1 MKKRRILAVVL
12 AMIMAFGLAACG
24 GGNKPAE
31 TDVAEPETKETTEEE
46 TKKDETKE
54 NETKEDETK
63 EDEAET
69 KEAEP
74 EEPQAKIPENATE
87 FLLTNPKIQAQAKFY
102 LPNEA
107 KEWEIQCLNK
117 KDPVNVPQR
126 YVYKSENAEGTSLMM
141 DIRLTATGTEKLAE
155 MLADE
160 DTEKIQ
166 VQNYP
171 ASLETKDFSWNYT
184 IDLGPFT
191 EGLNLYVSVSFETG
205 GEEYASIKELVD
217 TRDMFLETLTVTTD
231 YEGKEDRSGRKYQG
245 SGMCSLPDTIEYHGE
260 TVEII
265 QVPQDFQV
273 YSLKAEVY
281 DSDPIPTRV
290 VATINNTISNAYLEA
305 EGYEECTIAGYSG
318 IMKQTLFFGYVSSY
332 LRLKITESTNYDV
345 YATTYVDDSVLTDTV
360 EMAAAAN
367 TMKNDPDTYYQKSL
381 DLLETLLNE
390 AQFREPVDSWFE

>member
-1 MKKRRILAVVL
+1 MGKRRILTVVL
-12 AMIMAFGLAACG
+12 AMIVAFGLAACG
-24 GGNKPAE
+24 GVNKPAE
-31 TDVAEPETKETTEEE
+31 TDAANPETTEITE
-46 TKKDETKE
+46 
-54 NETKEDETK
+54 ETKEDESK
-63 EDEAET
+63 EGEVEAKET
-69 KEAEP
+69 ETED
-74 EEPQAKIPENATE
+74 PQPKIPENATE

-126 YVYKSENAEGTSLMM
+126 YVYKSENAAGDVLMM
-141 DIRLTATGTEKLAE
+141 DIRLTATGTENLAG

-171 ASLETKDFSWNYT
+171 ASLETTNTSWNYT
-184 IDLGPFT
+184 IDLGSFT
-191 EGLNLYVSVSFETG
+191 EGLNLYVSVYFEG
-205 GEEYASIKELVD
+205 GDEEYASIKELAD

-318 IMKQTLFFGYVSSY
+318 IMKQTMFYGYVSSY
-332 LRLKITESTNYDV
+332 LRLKINEGTNYDV

-360 EMAAAAN
+360 ELAAATN
-367 TMKNDPDTYYQKSL
+367 TMKNDPDIYYQKSL

>member
-1 MKKRRILAVVL
+1 MGKRRILTVVL
-12 AMIMAFGLAACG
+12 AMIVAFGLAACG

-31 TDVAEPETKETTEEE
+31 NDAANPETTEITE
-46 TKKDETKE
+46 ETKE
-54 NETKEDETK
+54 NEPKEDESK
-63 EDEAET
+63 EGEVEAKET
-69 KEAEP
+69 ET
-74 EEPQAKIPENATE
+74 EEPQPKIPENATE

-126 YVYKSENAEGTSLMM
+126 YVYKSENADGTSLMM

-205 GEEYASIKELVD
+205 GEEYASIKELAD

-318 IMKQTLFFGYVSSY
+318 IMKQTVFYGYVSSY
-332 LRLKITESTNYDV
+332 LRLKINEGTNYDV

>member
-1 MKKRRILAVVL
+1 MKNRRILTVVL
-12 AMIMAFGLAACG
+12 AVIMAFGLVACG

-31 TDVAEPETKETTEEE
+31 TDAAEPETKETTEEE
-46 TKKDETKE
+46 TKVNEPKE
-54 NETKEDETK
+54 E
-63 EDEAET
+63 EAE
-69 KEAEP
+69 EAEP
-74 EEPQAKIPENATE
+74 EEPQSRIPENATE

-126 YVYKSENAEGTSLMM
+126 YVYKSENTDGDVLMM
-141 DIRLTATGTEKLAE
+141 DIRLTATGTENLAE

-171 ASLETKDFSWNYT
+171 ASLETTDTSWNYT
-184 IDLGPFT
+184 IDLGSFT
-191 EGLNLYVSVSFETG
+191 EGLNLYVSVYFETG
-205 GEEYASIKELVD
+205 DEEYASIKELAD

-245 SGMCSLPDTIEYHGE
+245 VGMCSLPDTIEYHGE

-318 IMKQTLFFGYVSSY
+318 IMKQTLFYGYVSSY

-345 YATTYVDDSVLTDTV
+345 YATTYVDDSVLTDPV
-360 EMAAAAN
+360 ELAAAMN

-381 DLLETLLNE
+381 ELLEAMLTAAE
-390 AQFREPVDSWFE
+390 FREPVDSWFE

>member
-1 MKKRRILAVVL
+1 MGKRRILTVVL
-12 AMIMAFGLAACG
+12 AMIVAFGLAACG

-31 TDVAEPETKETTEEE
+31 TDAANPETTEITE
-46 TKKDETKE
+46 
-54 NETKEDETK
+54 ETKEDESK
-63 EDEAET
+63 EGEVEAKET
-69 KEAEP
+69 ET
-74 EEPQAKIPENATE
+74 EEPQPKIPENATE

-126 YVYKSENAEGTSLMM
+126 YVYKSENAAGDVLMM
-141 DIRLTATGTEKLAE
+141 DIRLTATGTENLAG

-171 ASLETKDFSWNYT
+171 ASLETTNTSWNYT
-184 IDLGPFT
+184 IDLGSFT
-191 EGLNLYVSVSFETG
+191 EGLNLYVSVYFEG
-205 GEEYASIKELVD
+205 GDEEYASIKELAD

-318 IMKQTLFFGYVSSY
+318 IMKQTMFYGYVSSY
-332 LRLKITESTNYDV
+332 LRLKINDGTNYDV

-360 EMAAAAN
+360 ELAAATN

>member
-1 MKKRRILAVVL
+1 MGKRRILTVVL
-12 AMIMAFGLAACG
+12 AMIVAFGLSACG

-31 TDVAEPETKETTEEE
+31 TDAANPETTEITE
-46 TKKDETKE
+46 
-54 NETKEDETK
+54 ETKEDESK
-63 EDEAET
+63 EGEVEAKET
-69 KEAEP
+69 ET
-74 EEPQAKIPENATE
+74 EEPQPKIPENATE

-107 KEWEIQCLNK
+107 KEWEIQCLSK

-141 DIRLTATGTEKLAE
+141 DIRLTATGTENLAE

-160 DTEKIQ
+160 DMEKIQ

-171 ASLETKDFSWNYT
+171 AALETTDTSWNYT
-184 IDLGPFT
+184 IDLGSFT
-191 EGLNLYVSVSFETG
+191 EGLNLYVSVYFETG
-205 GEEYASIKELVD
+205 DEEYASIKELAD

-290 VATINNTISNAYLEA
+290 IATINNTISNDYLEA

-318 IMKQTLFFGYVSSY
+318 IMKQTLFYGYVSSY

-345 YATTYVDDSVLTDTV
+345 YATTYVDDSVLTDPV
-360 EMAAAAN
+360 ELAAATN

-381 DLLETLLNE
+381 ELLEAMLTAAE
-390 AQFREPVDSWFE
+390 FREPVDSWFE

>member
-24 GGNKPAE
+24 GGNKPAK

-126 YVYKSENAEGTSLMM
+126 YVYKSENADGTSLMM

-205 GEEYASIKELVD
+205 GEDYASIKELVD

-318 IMKQTLFFGYVSSY
+318 IMKQTLFYGYVSSY

-360 EMAAAAN
+360 EMAAAVN

>member
-1 MKKRRILAVVL
+1 MRKRRILTVVL
-12 AMIMAFGLAACG
+12 AMIVAFGLAACG

-31 TDVAEPETKETTEEE
+31 NDAANPETTEITE
-46 TKKDETKE
+46 
-54 NETKEDETK
+54 ETKEDESK
-63 EDEAET
+63 EGEVEAKET
-69 KEAEP
+69 ETET
-74 EEPQAKIPENATE
+74 EEPQPKIPENATE

-107 KEWEIQCLNK
+107 KEWEIQGLNK
-117 KDPVNVPQR
+117 KDPVNVSQR
-126 YVYKSENAEGTSLMM
+126 YVYKSENADGTSLRM

-160 DTEKIQ
+160 ETEKIQ

-171 ASLETKDFSWNYT
+171 ASLETTNTSWIYT
-184 IDLGPFT
+184 IDLGSFT
-191 EGLNLYVSVSFETG
+191 EGLNLYVSVYFEG
-205 GEEYASIKELVD
+205 GDEEYASIKELAD

-318 IMKQTLFFGYVSSY
+318 IMKQTVFYGYVSSY
-332 LRLKITESTNYDV
+332 LRLKINEGTNYDV
-345 YATTYVDDSVLTDTV
+345 YATTYVDDSVLTDPG
-360 EMAAAAN
+360 ELAAAAN

-381 DLLETLLNE
+381 ELLEAMLTAAE
-390 AQFREPVDSWFE
+390 FREPVDSWFE

>member
-1 MKKRRILAVVL
+1 MGKRRILTVVL
-12 AMIMAFGLAACG
+12 AMIVAFGLVACG

-31 TDVAEPETKETTEEE
+31 TDAANPETTEITE
-46 TKKDETKE
+46 
-54 NETKEDETK
+54 ETKEDESK
-63 EDEAET
+63 EGEVEAKET
-69 KEAEP
+69 ET
-74 EEPQAKIPENATE
+74 EEPQPKIPENATE

-126 YVYKSENAEGTSLMM
+126 YVYKSENAAGDVLMM
-141 DIRLTATGTEKLAE
+141 DIRLTATGTENLAG

-171 ASLETKDFSWNYT
+171 ASLETTNTSWNYT
-184 IDLGPFT
+184 IDLGSFT
-191 EGLNLYVSVSFETG
+191 EGLNLYVSVYFEG
-205 GEEYASIKELVD
+205 GDEEYASIKELAD

-231 YEGKEDRSGRKYQG
+231 YEDKEDRSGRKYQG

-318 IMKQTLFFGYVSSY
+318 IMKQTMFYGYVSSY

-345 YATTYVDDSVLTDTV
+345 YATTYVDDSVLTDPV
-360 EMAAAAN
+360 ELAAATN
-367 TMKNDPDTYYQKSL
+367 TMKNDPDIYYQKSL
-381 DLLETLLNE
+381 ELLEAMLTAAE
-390 AQFREPVDSWFE
+390 FREPVDSWFE

>member
-1 MKKRRILAVVL
+1 MKNRRILTVVL
-12 AMIMAFGLAACG
+12 AVIMAFGLVACG

-31 TDVAEPETKETTEEE
+31 TDATEPETKETAEEE
-46 TKKDETKE
+46 TKVNEPKE
-54 NETKEDETK
+54 E
-63 EDEAET
+63 EAE
-69 KEAEP
+69 EAEP
-74 EEPQAKIPENATE
+74 EEPQSRIPENATE

-126 YVYKSENAEGTSLMM
+126 YVYKSENTDGDVLMM
-141 DIRLTATGTEKLAE
+141 DIRLTATGTENLAE

-171 ASLETKDFSWNYT
+171 ASLETTDTSWNYT
-184 IDLGPFT
+184 IDLGSFT
-191 EGLNLYVSVSFETG
+191 EGLNLYVSVYFETG
-205 GEEYASIKELVD
+205 DEEYASIKELAD

-245 SGMCSLPDTIEYHGE
+245 VGMCSLPDTIEYHGE

-318 IMKQTLFFGYVSSY
+318 IMKQTLFYGYVSSY

-345 YATTYVDDSVLTDTV
+345 YATTYVDDSVLTDPG
-360 EMAAAAN
+360 ELAAAAN
-367 TMKNDPDTYYQKSL
+367 TMKNNPDTYYQKSL
-381 DLLETLLNE
+381 ELLEAMLTAAE
-390 AQFREPVDSWFE
+390 FREPVDSWFE

>member
-1 MKKRRILAVVL
+1 MGKRRILTVVL
-12 AMIMAFGLAACG
+12 AMIVAFGLAACG

-31 TDVAEPETKETTEEE
+31 TDAANPETTEITE
-46 TKKDETKE
+46 
-54 NETKEDETK
+54 ETKEDESK
-63 EDEAET
+63 EDESKEGEVEVKET
-69 KEAEP
+69 ET
-74 EEPQAKIPENATE
+74 EEPQPKIPENATE
-87 FLLTNPKIQAQAKFY
+87 FLLTNPKIQAQASFY

-126 YVYKSENAEGTSLMM
+126 YVYKSENADGTSLRM

-205 GEEYASIKELVD
+205 GEDYASIKELVD

-318 IMKQTLFFGYVSSY
+318 IMKQTVFYGYVSSY
-332 LRLKITESTNYDV
+332 LRLKINEGTNYDV

-360 EMAAAAN
+360 ELAAAADIV
-367 TMKNDPDTYYQKSL
+367 KNDPDTYYQKSL

>member
-126 YVYKSENAEGTSLMM
+126 YVYKSENADGTSLRM

-318 IMKQTLFFGYVSSY
+318 IMKQTLFYGYVSSY

>member
-1 MKKRRILAVVL
+1 MGKRRILTVVL
-12 AMIMAFGLAACG
+12 AMIVAFGLAACG

-31 TDVAEPETKETTEEE
+31 TDAANPETTEITE
-46 TKKDETKE
+46 
-54 NETKEDETK
+54 ETKEDESK
-63 EDEAET
+63 EDESKEGEVEVKET
-69 KEAEP
+69 ET
-74 EEPQAKIPENATE
+74 EEPQPKIPENATE
-87 FLLTNPKIQAQAKFY
+87 FLLTNPKIQAQASFY

-126 YVYKSENAEGTSLMM
+126 YVYKSENADGTSLRM

-160 DTEKIQ
+160 ETEKIQ

-171 ASLETKDFSWNYT
+171 ASLETTNTSWIYT
-184 IDLGPFT
+184 IDLGSFT
-191 EGLNLYVSVSFETG
+191 EGLNLYVLVYFEG
-205 GEEYASIKELVD
+205 GNEEYASIKELAD

-318 IMKQTLFFGYVSSY
+318 IMKQTVFYGYVSSY
-332 LRLKITESTNYDV
+332 LRLKINEGTNYDV

-360 EMAAAAN
+360 ELAAAAN

-381 DLLETLLNE
+381 ELLEAMLTAAE
-390 AQFREPVDSWFE
+390 FREPVDSWFE

>member
-1 MKKRRILAVVL
+1 MGKRRILTVVL
-12 AMIMAFGLAACG
+12 AMIVAFGLAACG

-31 TDVAEPETKETTEEE
+31 NDAANPETTEITE
-46 TKKDETKE
+46 
-54 NETKEDETK
+54 ETKEDESK
-63 EDEAET
+63 EGEVEAKET
-69 KEAEP
+69 ETET
-74 EEPQAKIPENATE
+74 EEPQPKIPENATE

-126 YVYKSENAEGTSLMM
+126 YVYKSENEAGDVLMM
-141 DIRLTATGTEKLAE
+141 DIRLTATGTENLAG

-171 ASLETKDFSWNYT
+171 ASLETTDTSWNYT
-184 IDLGPFT
+184 IDLGTFT
-191 EGLNLYVSVSFETG
+191 EGLNLYVSVYFEG
-205 GEEYASIKELVD
+205 GDEEYASIKELAD

-318 IMKQTLFFGYVSSY
+318 IMKQTVFYGYVSSY
-332 LRLKITESTNYDV
+332 LRLKINEGTNYDV

-360 EMAAAAN
+360 ELAAATN

>member
-1 MKKRRILAVVL
+1 MGKRRILTVVL
-12 AMIMAFGLAACG
+12 AMIVAFGLAACG

-31 TDVAEPETKETTEEE
+31 NDAANPETTEITE
-46 TKKDETKE
+46 
-54 NETKEDETK
+54 ETKEDESK
-63 EDEAET
+63 EGEVEAKET
-69 KEAEP
+69 ETET
-74 EEPQAKIPENATE
+74 EEPQPKIPENATE

-107 KEWEIQCLNK
+107 KEWEIQGLNK
-117 KDPVNVPQR
+117 KDPVNVSQR
-126 YVYKSENAEGTSLMM
+126 YVYKSENADGTSLMM

-318 IMKQTLFFGYVSSY
+318 IMKQTLFYGYVSSY
-332 LRLKITESTNYDV
+332 LRLKINESTNYDV

>member
-1 MKKRRILAVVL
+1 MKNRRILTVVL
-12 AMIMAFGLAACG
+12 AVIMAFGLVACG

-31 TDVAEPETKETTEEE
+31 TDAAEPETKETAEEE
-46 TKKDETKE
+46 TKVNEPKE
-54 NETKEDETK
+54 E
-63 EDEAET
+63 EAE
-69 KEAEP
+69 EAEP
-74 EEPQAKIPENATE
+74 EEPQSRIPENATE

-126 YVYKSENAEGTSLMM
+126 YVYKSENTDGDVLMM
-141 DIRLTATGTEKLAE
+141 DIRLTVTGTENLAE

-171 ASLETKDFSWNYT
+171 ASLETTDTSWNYT
-184 IDLGPFT
+184 IDLGSFT
-191 EGLNLYVSVSFETG
+191 EGLNLYVSVYFETG
-205 GEEYASIKELVD
+205 DEEYASIKELAD

-245 SGMCSLPDTIEYHGE
+245 VGMCSLPDTIEYHEE

-318 IMKQTLFFGYVSSY
+318 IMKQTLFYGYVSSY

-345 YATTYVDDSVLTDTV
+345 YATTYVDDSVLTDPG
-360 EMAAAAN
+360 ELAAAAN

-381 DLLETLLNE
+381 ELLEAMLTAAE
-390 AQFREPVDSWFE
+390 FREPVDSWFE

>member
-1 MKKRRILAVVL
+1 
-12 AMIMAFGLAACG
+12 MAFGLVACG

-31 TDVAEPETKETTEEE
+31 TDTTEPETKETTEEE
-46 TKKDETKE
+46 TKVNEPKE
-54 NETKEDETK
+54 E
-63 EDEAET
+63 EAE
-69 KEAEP
+69 EAEP
-74 EEPQAKIPENATE
+74 EEPQSRIPENATE

-126 YVYKSENAEGTSLMM
+126 YVYKSENTDGDVLMM
-141 DIRLTATGTEKLAE
+141 DIRLTATGTENLAE

-171 ASLETKDFSWNYT
+171 ASLETTDTSWNYT
-184 IDLGPFT
+184 IDLGSFT
-191 EGLNLYVSVSFETG
+191 EGLNLYVSVYFETG
-205 GEEYASIKELVD
+205 DEEYASIKELAD

-245 SGMCSLPDTIEYHGE
+245 VGMCSLPDTIEYHGE

-318 IMKQTLFFGYVSSY
+318 IMKQTSFYGYVSSY

-345 YATTYVDDSVLTDTV
+345 YATTYVDDSVLTDPV
-360 EMAAAAN
+360 ELAAATN
-367 TMKNDPDTYYQKSL
+367 TMKNDPDIYYQKSL
-381 DLLETLLNE
+381 ELLEAMLTAAE
-390 AQFREPVDSWFE
+390 FREPVDSWFE

>member
-1 MKKRRILAVVL
+1 MGKRRILTVVL
-12 AMIMAFGLAACG
+12 AMIVAFGLAACG

-31 TDVAEPETKETTEEE
+31 TDAANPETTEITE
-46 TKKDETKE
+46 
-54 NETKEDETK
+54 ETKEDESK
-63 EDEAET
+63 EGEVEAKET
-69 KEAEP
+69 EA
-74 EEPQAKIPENATE
+74 EEPQPKIPENATE
-87 FLLTNPKIQAQAKFY
+87 FLLTNPKIQAQVKFY

-126 YVYKSENAEGTSLMM
+126 YVYKSENAAGDVLMM
-141 DIRLTATGTEKLAE
+141 DIRLTATGTENLAG

-171 ASLETKDFSWNYT
+171 ASLETTNTSWNYT
-184 IDLGPFT
+184 IDLGSFT
-191 EGLNLYVSVSFETG
+191 EGLNLYVSVYFEG
-205 GEEYASIKELVD
+205 GDEEYASIKELAD

-318 IMKQTLFFGYVSSY
+318 IMKQTMFYGYVSSY
-332 LRLKITESTNYDV
+332 LRLKINEGTNYDV

-360 EMAAAAN
+360 ELAAATN

>member
-1 MKKRRILAVVL
+1 MKNRRILTVVL
-12 AMIMAFGLAACG
+12 AVIMAFGLVACG

-31 TDVAEPETKETTEEE
+31 TDATEPETKETTEEE
-46 TKKDETKE
+46 TKVNEPKE
-54 NETKEDETK
+54 E
-63 EDEAET
+63 EAE
-69 KEAEP
+69 EAEP
-74 EEPQAKIPENATE
+74 EEPQSRIPENATE

-126 YVYKSENAEGTSLMM
+126 YVYKSENTDGDVLMM
-141 DIRLTATGTEKLAE
+141 DIRLTATGMENLAE

-171 ASLETKDFSWNYT
+171 ASLETTDTSWNYT
-184 IDLGPFT
+184 IDLGSFT
-191 EGLNLYVSVSFETG
+191 EGLNLYVSVYFETG
-205 GEEYASIKELVD
+205 DEEYASIKELAD

-245 SGMCSLPDTIEYHGE
+245 VGMCSLPDTIEYHGE

-318 IMKQTLFFGYVSSY
+318 IMKQTLFYGYVSSY

-345 YATTYVDDSVLTDTV
+345 YATTYVDDSVLTDPV
-360 EMAAAAN
+360 ELAAATN

-381 DLLETLLNE
+381 ELLEAMLTAAE
-390 AQFREPVDSWFE
+390 FREPVDSWFE

>member
-126 YVYKSENAEGTSLMM
+126 YVYKSENADGT
-141 DIRLTATGTEKLAE
+141 
-155 MLADE
+155 
-160 DTEKIQ
+160 
-166 VQNYP
+166 
-171 ASLETKDFSWNYT
+171 
-184 IDLGPFT
+184 
-191 EGLNLYVSVSFETG
+191 
-205 GEEYASIKELVD
+205 
-217 TRDMFLETLTVTTD
+217 
-231 YEGKEDRSGRKYQG
+231 
-245 SGMCSLPDTIEYHGE
+245 
-260 TVEII
+260 
-265 QVPQDFQV
+265 
-273 YSLKAEVY
+273 
-281 DSDPIPTRV
+281 
-290 VATINNTISNAYLEA
+290 
-305 EGYEECTIAGYSG
+305 
-318 IMKQTLFFGYVSSY
+318 
-332 LRLKITESTNYDV
+332 
-345 YATTYVDDSVLTDTV
+345 
-360 EMAAAAN
+360 
-367 TMKNDPDTYYQKSL
+367 
-381 DLLETLLNE
+381 
-390 AQFREPVDSWFE
+390 

>member
-1 MKKRRILAVVL
+1 MKNRRILTVVL
-12 AMIMAFGLAACG
+12 AVIMAFGLVACG

-31 TDVAEPETKETTEEE
+31 TDAAEPETKETTEEE
-46 TKKDETKE
+46 TKVNEPKE
-54 NETKEDETK
+54 E
-63 EDEAET
+63 EAE
-69 KEAEP
+69 EAEP
-74 EEPQAKIPENATE
+74 EEPQSRIPENATE

-126 YVYKSENAEGTSLMM
+126 YVYKSGNTDGDVLMM
-141 DIRLTATGTEKLAE
+141 DIRLTATGTENLAE

-171 ASLETKDFSWNYT
+171 ASLETTDTSWNYT
-184 IDLGPFT
+184 IDLGSFT
-191 EGLNLYVSVSFETG
+191 EGLNLYVSVYFETG
-205 GEEYASIKELVD
+205 DEEYASIKELAD

-245 SGMCSLPDTIEYHGE
+245 VGMCSLPDTIEYHGE

-318 IMKQTLFFGYVSSY
+318 IMKQTVFYGYVSSY
-332 LRLKITESTNYDV
+332 LRLKINEGTNYDV
-345 YATTYVDDSVLTDTV
+345 YATTYVDDSVLTDPG
-360 EMAAAAN
+360 ELAAAAN

-381 DLLETLLNE
+381 ELLEAMLTAAE
-390 AQFREPVDSWFE
+390 FREPVDSWFE

>member
-1 MKKRRILAVVL
+1 MGKRRILTVVL
-12 AMIMAFGLAACG
+12 AMIVAFGLSACG

-31 TDVAEPETKETTEEE
+31 TDAANPETTEITE
-46 TKKDETKE
+46 
-54 NETKEDETK
+54 ETKEDESK
-63 EDEAET
+63 EGEVEARET
-69 KEAEP
+69 ET
-74 EEPQAKIPENATE
+74 EEPQPKIPENATE

-107 KEWEIQCLNK
+107 KEWEIQCLSK

-141 DIRLTATGTEKLAE
+141 DIRLTATGTENLAE

-160 DTEKIQ
+160 DMEKIQ

-171 ASLETKDFSWNYT
+171 AALETTDTSWNYT
-184 IDLGPFT
+184 IDLGSFT
-191 EGLNLYVSVSFETG
+191 EGLNLYVSVYFETG
-205 GEEYASIKELVD
+205 DEEYASIKELAD

-290 VATINNTISNAYLEA
+290 IATINNTISNDYLEA

-318 IMKQTLFFGYVSSY
+318 IMKQTLFYGYVSSY

-345 YATTYVDDSVLTDTV
+345 YATTYVDDSVLTDPV
-360 EMAAAAN
+360 ELAAATN

-381 DLLETLLNE
+381 ELLEAMLTAAE
-390 AQFREPVDSWFE
+390 FREPVDSWFE

>member
-1 MKKRRILAVVL
+1 MKNRRILTVVL
-12 AMIMAFGLAACG
+12 AVIMAFGLVACS

-31 TDVAEPETKETTEEE
+31 TDATEPETKETTEE
-46 TKKDETKE
+46 TKVNEPKE
-54 NETKEDETK
+54 E
-63 EDEAET
+63 EAE
-69 KEAEP
+69 EAEP
-74 EEPQAKIPENATE
+74 EEPQSRIPENATE

-126 YVYKSENAEGTSLMM
+126 YVYKSENTDGDVLMM
-141 DIRLTATGTEKLAE
+141 DIRLTATGTENLAE
-155 MLADE
+155 MLEDE

-171 ASLETKDFSWNYT
+171 ASLETTDTSWNYT
-184 IDLGPFT
+184 IDLGSFT
-191 EGLNLYVSVSFETG
+191 EGLNLYVSVYFETG
-205 GEEYASIKELVD
+205 DEEYASIKELAD

-245 SGMCSLPDTIEYHGE
+245 VGMCSLPDTIEYHGE

-318 IMKQTLFFGYVSSY
+318 IMKQTLFYGYVSSY

-345 YATTYVDDSVLTDTV
+345 YATTYVDDSVLTDPV
-360 EMAAAAN
+360 ELAAAAN

-381 DLLETLLNE
+381 ELLEAMLTAAE
-390 AQFREPVDSWFE
+390 FKEPVDSWFE

>member
-1 MKKRRILAVVL
+1 MKNRRILTVVL
-12 AMIMAFGLAACG
+12 AVIMAFGLVACG

-31 TDVAEPETKETTEEE
+31 TDATEPETKETAEEE
-46 TKKDETKE
+46 TKVNEPKE
-54 NETKEDETK
+54 E
-63 EDEAET
+63 EAE
-69 KEAEP
+69 EAEP
-74 EEPQAKIPENATE
+74 EEPQSRIPENATE

-107 KEWEIQCLNK
+107 KEWKIQCLNK

-126 YVYKSENAEGTSLMM
+126 YVYKSENTDGDVLMM
-141 DIRLTATGTEKLAE
+141 DIRLTATGTENLAE

-171 ASLETKDFSWNYT
+171 ASLETTDTSWNYT
-184 IDLGPFT
+184 IDLGSFT
-191 EGLNLYVSVSFETG
+191 EGLNLYVSVYFETG
-205 GEEYASIKELVD
+205 DEEYASIKELAD

-245 SGMCSLPDTIEYHGE
+245 VGMCSLPDTIEYHGE

-318 IMKQTLFFGYVSSY
+318 IMKQTLFYGYVSSY

-345 YATTYVDDSVLTDTV
+345 YATTYVDDSVLTDPG
-360 EMAAAAN
+360 ELAAAAN

-381 DLLETLLNE
+381 ELLEAMLTAAE
-390 AQFREPVDSWFE
+390 FREPVDSWFE

>member
-24 GGNKPAE
+24 GGNKPEE

-126 YVYKSENAEGTSLMM
+126 YVYKSENADGTSLMM

-205 GEEYASIKELVD
+205 GEDYASIKELVD

-318 IMKQTLFFGYVSSY
+318 IMKQTLFYGYVSSY
-332 LRLKITESTNYDV
+332 LRLKITDSTNYDV

>member
-24 GGNKPAE
+24 GGNKPAK

-126 YVYKSENAEGTSLMM
+126 YVYKSENADGTSLMM

-191 EGLNLYVSVSFETG
+191 EGLKLYVSVSFETG
-205 GEEYASIKELVD
+205 GEDYASIKELVD

-318 IMKQTLFFGYVSSY
+318 IMKQTLFYGYVSSY

-360 EMAAAAN
+360 ELAAAADIV
-367 TMKNDPDTYYQKSL
+367 KNDPDTYYQKSL

>member
-1 MKKRRILAVVL
+1 MGKRRILAVVL
-12 AMIMAFGLAACG
+12 AMIVAFGLAACG
-24 GGNKPAE
+24 GGNKPAG
-31 TDVAEPETKETTEEE
+31 TDAANPETTEITE
-46 TKKDETKE
+46 ETKE
-54 NETKEDETK
+54 NEPKEDESK
-63 EDEAET
+63 EGEVEAKET
-69 KEAEP
+69 ET
-74 EEPQAKIPENATE
+74 EEPQPKIPENATE

-126 YVYKSENAEGTSLMM
+126 YVYKSENADGTSLMM

-318 IMKQTLFFGYVSSY
+318 IMKQTLFYGYVSSY
-332 LRLKITESTNYDV
+332 LRLKINESTNYDV

>member
-1 MKKRRILAVVL
+1 M
-12 AMIMAFGLAACG
+12 
-24 GGNKPAE
+24 
-31 TDVAEPETKETTEEE
+31 
-46 TKKDETKE
+46 
-54 NETKEDETK
+54 
-63 EDEAET
+63 
-69 KEAEP
+69 
-74 EEPQAKIPENATE
+74 
-87 FLLTNPKIQAQAKFY
+87 
-102 LPNEA
+102 
-107 KEWEIQCLNK
+107 
-117 KDPVNVPQR
+117 
-126 YVYKSENAEGTSLMM
+126 YKSENTDGDVLMM
-141 DIRLTATGTEKLAE
+141 DIRLTATGTENLAE

-171 ASLETKDFSWNYT
+171 ASLETTDTSWNYT
-184 IDLGPFT
+184 IDLGSFT
-191 EGLNLYVSVSFETG
+191 EGLNLYVSVYFETG
-205 GEEYASIKELVD
+205 DEEYASIKELAD

-231 YEGKEDRSGRKYQG
+231 YEGKEERSGRKYQG

-265 QVPQDFQV
+265 QVPQDFQI

-318 IMKQTLFFGYVSSY
+318 IMKQTLFYGYVSSY

-345 YATTYVDDSVLTDTV
+345 YATTYVDDSVLTDPV
-360 EMAAAAN
+360 ELAAATN

-381 DLLETLLNE
+381 ELLEAMLTAAE
-390 AQFREPVDSWFE
+390 FREPVDSWFE

>member
-1 MKKRRILAVVL
+1 MKNRRILTVVL
-12 AMIMAFGLAACG
+12 AVIMAFGLVACG

-31 TDVAEPETKETTEEE
+31 TDATEPETKETTEEE
-46 TKKDETKE
+46 TKVNEPKE
-54 NETKEDETK
+54 E
-63 EDEAET
+63 EAE
-69 KEAEP
+69 EAEP
-74 EEPQAKIPENATE
+74 EEPQSRIPENATE

-126 YVYKSENAEGTSLMM
+126 YVYKSENTDGDVLMM
-141 DIRLTATGTEKLAE
+141 DIRLTATGTENLAE

-171 ASLETKDFSWNYT
+171 ASLEITDTSWNYT
-184 IDLGPFT
+184 IDLGSFT
-191 EGLNLYVSVSFETG
+191 EGLNLYVSVYFETG
-205 GEEYASIKELVD
+205 DEEYASIKELAD

-245 SGMCSLPDTIEYHGE
+245 VGMCSLPDTIEYHGE

-318 IMKQTLFFGYVSSY
+318 IMKQTLFYGYVSSY

-345 YATTYVDDSVLTDTV
+345 YATTYVDDSVLTDPV
-360 EMAAAAN
+360 ELAAAAN

-381 DLLETLLNE
+381 ELLEAMLTAAE
-390 AQFREPVDSWFE
+390 FREPVDSWFE

>member
-1 MKKRRILAVVL
+1 MKNRRILTVVL
-12 AMIMAFGLAACG
+12 AVIMAFGLVACG

-31 TDVAEPETKETTEEE
+31 TDTTEPETKETTEEE
-46 TKKDETKE
+46 TKVNEPKE
-54 NETKEDETK
+54 E
-63 EDEAET
+63 EAE
-69 KEAEP
+69 EAEP
-74 EEPQAKIPENATE
+74 EEPQSRIPENATE

-126 YVYKSENAEGTSLMM
+126 YVYKSENTDGDVLMM
-141 DIRLTATGTEKLAE
+141 DIRLTATGTENLAE

-171 ASLETKDFSWNYT
+171 ASLETTDTSWNYT
-184 IDLGPFT
+184 IDLGSFT
-191 EGLNLYVSVSFETG
+191 EGLNLYVSVYFETG
-205 GEEYASIKELVD
+205 DEEYASIKELAD

-245 SGMCSLPDTIEYHGE
+245 VGMCSLPDTIEYHGE

-318 IMKQTLFFGYVSSY
+318 IMKQTLFYGYVSSY

-345 YATTYVDDSVLTDTV
+345 YATTYVDDSVLTDPV
-360 EMAAAAN
+360 ELAAATN

-381 DLLETLLNE
+381 ELLEAMLTAAE
-390 AQFREPVDSWFE
+390 FREPVDSWFE

>member
-1 MKKRRILAVVL
+1 MGKRRILTVVL
-12 AMIMAFGLAACG
+12 AMIVAFGLAACG

-31 TDVAEPETKETTEEE
+31 TDAANPETTEITE
-46 TKKDETKE
+46 
-54 NETKEDETK
+54 ETKEDESK
-63 EDEAET
+63 EDESKEGEVEVKET
-69 KEAEP
+69 ET
-74 EEPQAKIPENATE
+74 EEPQPKIPENATE
-87 FLLTNPKIQAQAKFY
+87 FLLTNPKIQAQASFY

-126 YVYKSENAEGTSLMM
+126 YVYKSENADGTSLRM

-205 GEEYASIKELVD
+205 GEDYASIKELAD

-318 IMKQTLFFGYVSSY
+318 IMKQTVFYGYVSSY
-332 LRLKITESTNYDV
+332 LRLKINEGTNYDV

-360 EMAAAAN
+360 ELAAAADIV
-367 TMKNDPDTYYQKSL
+367 KNDPDTYYQKSL